1 MRFVSSRRRWLIT
14 GILVG
19 ALGLAGVSAGAW
31 SLGRGRYP
39 AAPTAV
45 TVQAAPIASF
55 DNRDPS
61 RTRFGALAFLGG
73 LELTSEDPNFG
84 GISAIHVDPDGN
96 RFLAINDR
104 GAWLRG
110 RILYRDGRP
119 AGLTDVEMA
128 PMLGEN
134 GKPLAKGGWYD
145 TESLTEDGADHAYVG
160 IERVQRIVRFDLKKG
175 LRARGQPIPVP
186 PAFKSLAKN
195 KSLECLAAAPQS
207 SPLKGDLIAVTERS
221 LDDAGNHRAF
231 LLAGG
236 HAFKT
241 FSVKR
246 SDDFDVSDCAILP
259 SDDLLLLERR
269 YSIARGVAMRIR
281 RIPLASIKAGALV
294 DGDTLIKADLAY
306 QIDNMEGIGVSRD
319 AQGDTILTL
328 VSDDNFS
335 PIQRTLLL
343 QFKLAR

>member
-1 MRFVSSRRRWLIT
+1 MRFLFSRRRRLIA
-14 GILVG
+14 GILSG
-19 ALGLAGVSAGAW
+19 ALGVAGVSAGAW
-31 SLGRGRYP
+31 SLGRARYP

-45 TVQAAPIASF
+45 TVRAAPIAFF

-73 LELTSEDPNFG
+73 LELTSKDPNFG
-84 GISAIHVDPDGN
+84 GISAIHVNADGR

-110 RILYRDGRP
+110 RIVYEHDRP
-119 AGLTDVEMA
+119 AALADVEMA
-128 PMLGEN
+128 PMLGKN
-134 GKPLAKGGWYD
+134 GKPLAKRGWFD
-145 TESLTEDGADHAYVG
+145 TESLTEDGDDHAYVG

-175 LRARGQPIPVP
+175 LRARGEPIPVP
-186 PAFKSLAKN
+186 PDFKGLAKN
-195 KSLECLAAAPQS
+195 KSLECLAAAPQG
-207 SPLKGDLIAVTERS
+207 SPLKDDLIVVTERS

-236 HAFKT
+236 KPFKT

-259 SDDLLLLERR
+259 PDSLLLLERR

-294 DGDTLIKADLAY
+294 DGDTLIKADFAY

-319 AQGDTILTL
+319 ALGDTVLTL

>member
-1 MRFVSSRRRWLIT
+1 MRFVRSRRRWLMA
-14 GILVG
+14 GILSG
-19 ALGLAGVSAGAW
+19 ALGLLGVSAGAW
-31 SLGRGRYP
+31 SLGRDRYP
-39 AAPTAV
+39 ATPTAV
-45 TVQAAPIASF
+45 LIQAAPIAFF

-73 LELTSEDPNFG
+73 LELTSNDPNFG
-84 GISAIHVDPDGN
+84 GISAIHVDAAGK

-104 GAWLRG
+104 GAWLSG
-110 RILYRDGRP
+110 RIAYEHGRP
-119 AGLTDVEMA
+119 AGLANVEMA

-134 GKPLAKGGWYD
+134 GKPLAKRGWYD

-175 LRARGQPIPVP
+175 LRARGEPIPVP
-186 PAFKSLAKN
+186 PEFKGLAN
-195 KSLECLAAAPQS
+195 NQSLECLAAAPKG
-207 SPLKGDLIAVTERS
+207 SPLKDDLIVVTERS

-236 HAFKT
+236 KPFKT

-246 SDDFDVSDCAILP
+246 SEDFDVSDCAILAP
-259 SDDLLLLERR
+259 NDLLLLERH

-319 AQGDTILTL
+319 AQGDTVLTL
-328 VSDDNFS
+328 ISDDNFS